1 MKPTLSKGF
10 RHALLLSAGVVS
22 IGAFAPRAAFAQSTA
37 TQVLE
42 EIVVTA
48 TQRKEIIGVM
58 SAETVAK
65 SRSTVSAEYLQTQT
79 SGQSIINSINLL
91 PGVSFTNSDSYGSSG
106 GNLRL
111 RGFDNNRISLTWDGM
126 PTNDTGNYAIFTNQ
140 QLDPEIIDRA
150 AVNLGTT
157 DVDSPTAAA
166 TGGTINVLTRRPGD
180 TIGFRTTASV
190 GTDDYRRIFGMVDTG
205 ALGSLGTSAFLSASY
220 QKYDKF
226 KGPGTLEKKQVNGR
240 VYQTFGDNGDF
251 ISIAGH
257 YNVNRNNFYRNITL
271 AELATFGYGFDNFS
285 SCVRAPVVAGTASN
299 DGATTATFPNFT
311 APGTPAAQNQITG
324 STNDPSTAGACTN
337 FFGLRINPSNTG
349 NVRAQSKWTFNDNF
363 TFTFDPWFQYVLA
376 NGGGTTVVSE
386 TDQRLRG
393 ANNAAGRD
401 LNGDGD
407 TLDSVRLYTPNTT
420 NTRRNGV
427 TSSLIYRIDDMNVVR
442 AAFTRDYGKH
452 RQTGQFTQINAD
464 GTPQNI
470 FGGLKG
476 TPVKTADGA
485 DLRGR
490 DRFSVAEL
498 NQIAFNYDGKF
509 DDGRFGV
516 SIGVRNPYFKRDL
529 NQYCYTQVSNNNQTC
544 TTQTVVTTLADGTVT
559 FPSSATVNFVKPYSR
574 TLKYDKILPNVGLS
588 FKPSDEQQIY
598 ASYAKGFAAPRT
610 DNLYS
615 FSIQT
620 VQPEG
625 TNSFDLGYRYQ
636 TSQLV
641 ASTAIWK
648 SNFSNRIVSS
658 FDPDT
663 RLSIDRNVGPVK
675 LWGWDG
681 EIGVEPVE
689 NWTVYGSASYNHSRV
704 QKDIAFNATVTV
716 PSSGK
721 RLVETPDWTFAARSE
736 YKIGDF
742 TIGGQMKRISKRYST
757 DDNGESVPGFTVV
770 DANASYSFASLGA
783 EGVALKFNVNNLFDK
798 KYLGNIA
805 TTRFS
810 VDTTKAY
817 GNSGA
822 TFFGVGGRQTFQMS
836 LAASF

>member
-1 MKPTLSKGF
+1 MKSISNQGLRAGLMLSV
-10 RHALLLSAGVVS
+10 AVASL
-22 IGAFAPRAAFAQSTA
+22 GAFAPQAAFAQSTA
-37 TQVLE
+37 TQLLE

-48 TQRKEIIGVM
+48 TQRKEMIGLINL
-58 SAETVAK
+58 ETVAK
-65 SRSTVSAEYLQTQT
+65 SRSTISAEYLATQS
-79 SGQSIINSINLL
+79 SGQSIIASINLL

-150 AVNLGTT
+150 SVNLGTT

-166 TGGTINVLTRRPGD
+166 TGGTINVLTRKPSETMGFLGAGS
-180 TIGFRTTASV
+180 IGTN
-190 GTDDYRRIFGMVDTG
+190 DYRRIFAMTDTG
-205 ALGSLGTSAFLSASY
+205 AIGSLGTKAFFSASY

-226 KGPGTLEKKQVNGR
+226 KGPGTLEKKQFNGR
-240 VYQTFGDNGDF
+240 IYQTFGDNGDF
-251 ISIAGH
+251 VSIAAH
-257 YNVNRNNFYRNITL
+257 YNQNRNNFYRNITL
-271 AELATFGYGFDNFS
+271 AELAANGYGFDNFS
-285 SCVRAPVVAGTASN
+285 TCARAAVRPGLADN
-299 DGATTATFPNFT
+299 DG
-311 APGTPAAQNQITG
+311 TG
-324 STNDPSTAGACTN
+324 SANNVGDPAGCTN

-349 NVRAQSKWTFNDNF
+349 NVRAQSKWTINDNF

-376 NGGGTTVVSE
+376 NGGGTAVVSE
-386 TDQRLRG
+386 TDNRLRG
-393 ANNAAGRD
+393 ANNAPGKD

-407 TLDSVRLYTPNTT
+407 ILDSVRLYTPNTT
-420 NTRRNGV
+420 NTRRNGL
-427 TSSLIYRIDDMNVVR
+427 TSSLIYRIDETNVVR
-442 AAFTRDYGKH
+442 VAYTRDYGRH
-452 RQTGQFTQINAD
+452 RQTGQFTALNAD

-490 DRFSVAEL
+490 DRFSIAEL
-498 NQIAFNYDGKF
+498 NQIAFAYDGKF
-509 DDGRFGV
+509 DDGKFGV
-516 SIGVRNPYFKRDL
+516 SLGVRNPYFRRPL
-529 NQYCYTQVSNNNQTC
+529 NQYCYTQVSNNAQTC

-559 FPSSATVNFVKPYSR
+559 FPTSTTANFVKPYSR
-574 TLKYDKILPNVGLS
+574 TLKYDKVLPNVGLS
-588 FKPSDEQQIY
+588 FKPSEEQQIY
-598 ASYAKGFAAPRT
+598 ASYAKGFASPRT

-625 TNSFDLGYRYQ
+625 TNTFDLGYRYQ
-636 TSQLV
+636 TKQLV
-641 ASTAIWK
+641 ASTALWK

-681 EIGVEPVE
+681 EVGFEPVD
-689 NWTVYGSASYNHSRV
+689 NLTLYSSASYNHSRI
-704 QKDIAFNATVTV
+704 QKDIAFSATVSV
-716 PSSGK
+716 PTTGK
-721 RLVETPDWTFAARSE
+721 VLVETPHWTFAARSE
-736 YKIGDF
+736 YKIADLTMGAQF
-742 TIGGQMKRISKRYST
+742 KRVGSRFST
-757 DDNGESVPGFTVV
+757 DVNDEKVPGFSVV
-770 DANASYSFASLGA
+770 DANVSYSFASLGA

-798 KYLGNIA
+798 KYLGNIT

-810 VDTTKAY
+810 IDTTKPY
-817 GNSGA
+817 GTQGA
-822 TFFGVGGRQTFQMS
+822 TFFGVGGRQTFQ
-836 LAASF
+836 LALSANF